1 MTLRITSLVENTK
14 AGDHLVCE
22 PGLSLL
28 IEWRGKTILLDT
40 GASEYFMDNAD
51 ILDKD
56 LSKVD
61 YVVLSHGHSDHS
73 GGIRTLCAS
82 TRKKFKLVMNPRFF
96 EKKFIREQDYLR
108 YIGNDFNQEF
118 LQIEN
123 VTTMFPL
130 TDMFTLLD
138 DVYVISDIVSVAAF
152 EDEPNDFILLK
163 GEQYLPDGFA
173 DEQVLVLDL
182 PKGLVVIA
190 GCAHRGIVNTCE
202 AVKKQLKKP
211 IQAIIGGLHLK
222 SSGEDRIR
230 QTAAY
235 ILKEGISFLAL
246 GHCTGDVGISGLEAH
261 GVHIHPLSSGAVF
274 EFED

>member
-1 MTLRITSLVENTK
+1 MTLKITSLVENSK
-14 AGDHLVCE
+14 AGDHLLCE

-28 IEWRGKTILLDT
+28 IEWRGKTMLLDT
-40 GASEYFMDNAD
+40 GASEFFMDNAD
-51 ILDKD
+51 TLDKD

-96 EKKFIREQDYLR
+96 DKKFIREKDYLR

-123 VTTMFPL
+123 VATIFPL

-138 DVYVISDIVSVAAF
+138 DVYIISDIVSVAAY
-152 EDEPNDFILLK
+152 EDESNDFVVLK

-173 DEQVLVLDL
+173 DEQVLVFDL
-182 PKGLVVIA
+182 PQGLVVLS

-202 AVKKQLKKP
+202 AVKKQLKRP

-222 SSGEDRIR
+222 NSGEERIR

-235 ILKEGISFLAL
+235 ILREGISHLAL
-246 GHCTGDVGISGLEAH
+246 GHCTGDAGLDGMKAN
-261 GVHIHPLSSGAVF
+261 GVKIQALSSGSVI
-274 EFED
+274 EFDD

>member
-1 MTLRITSLVENTK
+1 MALRITSLVENAK
-14 AGDHLVCE
+14 AGDHLACE

-40 GASEYFMDNAD
+40 GASEYFIDNAD
-51 ILDKD
+51 VLDKD

-61 YVVLSHGHSDHS
+61 FVVLSHSHSDHS

-96 EKKFIREQDYLR
+96 EKKFIREGDFLR

-123 VTTMFPL
+123 VATVFPV
-130 TDMFTLLD
+130 TDKFALMEG
-138 DVYVISDIVSVAAF
+138 VYVISAIDSVAAF

-173 DEQVLVLDL
+173 DEQALVLDL
-182 PKGLVVIA
+182 PQGLVVVS
-190 GCAHRGIVNTCE
+190 GCAHRGIVNICE
-202 AVKKQLKKP
+202 AVKKQLNKP
-211 IQAIIGGLHLK
+211 VHAIIGGLHLK
-222 SSGEDRIR
+222 SSGEERIR

-235 ILKEGISFLAL
+235 ILSEGIEVLAL
-246 GHCTGDVGISGLEAH
+246 GHCTGEVGVAGLERH
-261 GVHIHPLSSGAVF
+261 GVKIQPLSSGSVF